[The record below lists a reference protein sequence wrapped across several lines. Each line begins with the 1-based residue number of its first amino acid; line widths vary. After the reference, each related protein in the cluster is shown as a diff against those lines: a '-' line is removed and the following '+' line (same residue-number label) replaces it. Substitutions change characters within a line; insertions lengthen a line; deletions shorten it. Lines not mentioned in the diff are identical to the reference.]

1 MTQISNIDAVNTGT
15 NSTTTKYFNN
25 FSLPPITVSH
35 NINDAVIGYF
45 EQITDNKNSARALAG
60 AVILTAVS
68 QGVDPMETLSEFSKL
83 SAGQLTSY
91 TTMFLNLSR
100 KGTSY
105 LGINN
110 TPTAPKHISRMIRP

>member
-1 MTQISNIDAVNTGT
+1 MSQISNIDAVNTGT

-25 FSLPPITVSH
+25 FNLPPINVSN
-35 NINDAVIGYF
+35 NINDAIVGYF
-45 EQITDNKNSARALAG
+45 EQITESKDAAKALAG
-60 AVILTAVS
+60 AVILTAIS
-68 QGVDPMETLSEFSKL
+68 QGVNPMDTLAEFSKL
-83 SAGQLTSY
+83 STGQLTSY

-110 TPTAPKHISRMIRP
+110 TPTAPKYISRMIRP